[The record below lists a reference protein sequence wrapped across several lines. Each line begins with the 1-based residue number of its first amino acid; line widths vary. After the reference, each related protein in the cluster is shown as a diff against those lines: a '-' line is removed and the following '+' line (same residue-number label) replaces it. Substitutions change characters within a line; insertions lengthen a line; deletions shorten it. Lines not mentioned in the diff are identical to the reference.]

1 MKKAI
6 WLSYD
11 IGVRGDYE
19 GFYAW
24 LDSKGAIECGD
35 NLAFFTYEADGDIL
49 KSLKKEIEEAVEITK
64 KMRIYLIYRE
74 AETNK
79 MKGRF
84 VFGNRKAAP
93 WTGYAIEPIQTV
105 EDEV

>member
-1 MKKAI
+1 MKKALWI
-6 WLSYD
+6 SYD

-19 GFYAW
+19 GLYAW

-35 NLAFFTYEADGDIL
+35 GLAFFTYETDGDII

-64 KMRIYLIYRE
+64 KMRIYVIYRD

-79 MKGRF
+79 MKGKF
-84 VFGNRKAAP
+84 VFGSRKAAP
-93 WTGYAIEPIQTV
+93 WTGCAGVPGQTV
-105 EDEV
+105 EEEV